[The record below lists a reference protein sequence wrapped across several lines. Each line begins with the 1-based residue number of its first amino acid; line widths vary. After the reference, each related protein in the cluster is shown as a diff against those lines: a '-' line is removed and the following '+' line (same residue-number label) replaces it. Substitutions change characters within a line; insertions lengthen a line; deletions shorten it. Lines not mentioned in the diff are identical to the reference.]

1 MDGFLLRGAGPLLPN
16 TMSAIACFWI
26 ASRPG
31 KGVRDKR
38 YLTAVTES
46 AGSRRWWARH
56 PMAYK
61 EVAYNLKGRSY
72 TNLVKLAD
80 LQLWQDFPW

>member
-1 MDGFLLRGAGPLLPN
+1 M
-16 TMSAIACFWI
+16 
-26 ASRPG
+26 
-31 KGVRDKR
+31 RDKR